1 MSAAPEC
8 HRALP
13 WPGLAAVACLA
24 AALPVLCV
32 IAPASAMAAT
42 AAAAAAAA
50 SSTPAPP
57 AVITT
62 GGHATV
68 ASESGRPPRYPEPTY
83 AWHGL
88 TVPAGAC
95 GATVA
100 GRPWVLPCA
109 DRRVVAYRRLVTR
122 QRARRHALLADGLAA
137 GVALAAAGGWMGVR
151 RGWSGGRAVKRD
163 A

>member
-8 HRALP
+8 HRALL
-13 WPGLAAVACLA
+13 WPGLA

-32 IAPASAMAAT
+32 IAPAPAMAAT
-42 AAAAAAAA
+42 ATAASTAA

-68 ASESGRPPRYPEPTY
+68 ASESGRPPQHPEPTY
-83 AWHGL
+83 AWRGL

-95 GATVA
+95 GAVVA
-100 GRPWVLPCA
+100 GRPWVLPCD

-122 QRARRHALLADGLAA
+122 QRARGHALLAGGLAA
-137 GVALAAAGGWMGVR
+137 GVALAVAGGLLVVR
-151 RGWSGGRAVKRD
+151 RGRSGGEAVTRD

>member
-8 HRALP
+8 HRALL
-13 WPGLAAVACLA
+13 WAGLA

-32 IAPASAMAAT
+32 IAPAPAMAAT
-42 AAAAAAAA
+42 AAAAAA

-88 TVPAGAC
+88 TVPEGAC
-95 GATVA
+95 GAMVA
-100 GRPWVLPCA
+100 GRPWVLPCD

-122 QRARRHALLADGLAA
+122 ERARRHALLAGGLAA
-137 GVALAAAGGWMGVR
+137 GVALAAGGLLVVR
-151 RGWSGGRAVKRD
+151 RGRSGGEAVTRD